1 MERHFNI
8 YEVDNDSDE
17 DIYEIR
23 DDSDD
28 ENVDDENDDCGCD
41 DDFDNNCVEIMSE
54 ENGFYDGGYVFDQD
68 LIYQR
73 MKLIQDELQD
83 DCFEEDDND
92 NNGKY
97 ARNVVAQIMLGN
109 LSNKIKVMPDGEMKL
124 GNR

>member
-1 MERHFNI
+1 
-8 YEVDNDSDE
+8 
-17 DIYEIR
+17 
-23 DDSDD
+23 
-28 ENVDDENDDCGCD
+28 
-41 DDFDNNCVEIMSE
+41 MSE